1 MSLFGFTYNVM
12 TPPPTPTPTS
22 WAVPIG
28 VITAATIAGLF
39 SLVSLIISKEN
50 KVTEFRQA
58 WIDAQRDD
66 LAEILALAASLEVAP
81 LEKRADNLAAF
92 DRCFARILLRD
103 NPIAS
108 VKRDYRWK
116 SGFSLRWATKNNFRF
131 WEFTKPKDKPL
142 PWSGVTSN
150 IGRLRTELSRASI
163 DGASVYRCKRSIVVA
178 SRRLLKSEWDIVKD
192 GEKWF
197 ALTRHSIGSF
207 VVIGT
212 VFLSTSISIVALVR
226 LFPVT

>member
-1 MSLFGFTYNVM
+1 MSLFDFTYNLM
-12 TPPPTPTPTS
+12 PPPSAPTPTS

-28 VITAATIAGLF
+28 VVTAATIAGLF

-66 LAEILALAASLEVAP
+66 LAEVLALAISLEVAP

-103 NPIAS
+103 NPFGS
-108 VKRDYRWK
+108 VPRDYRWK
-116 SGFSLRWATKNNFRF
+116 SGFSLRKPTSYNWRF
-131 WEFTKPKDKPL
+131 WKFIKTRAKPL
-142 PWSGVTSN
+142 PWSTVTSN
-150 IGRLRTELSRASI
+150 IGRLRAELFKAKI
-163 DGASVYRCKRSIVVA
+163 DDRLVANYKRSIVVA

-192 GEKWF
+192 GERWF
-197 ALTRHSIGSF
+197 TLTRYSIGSF
-207 VVIGT
+207 VITGT
-212 VFLSTSISIVALVR
+212 AILGASIFITSLYRLLS
-226 LFPVT
+226 

>member
-1 MSLFGFTYNVM
+1 MSLFDFTYNL
-12 TPPPTPTPTS
+12 TAIPPAPTLTS

-28 VITAATIAGLF
+28 VVTAATIAGLF

-58 WIDAQRDD
+58 WIDAQRNDIS
-66 LAEILALAASLEVAP
+66 EVLALAISLEISP

-103 NPIAS
+103 NPLGS
-108 VKRDYRWK
+108 VSRDYRWN
-116 SGFSLRWATKNNFRF
+116 SGFRLRKPTRNSWTF
-131 WEFTKPKDKPL
+131 WKFIKQKDKPL
-142 PWSGVTSN
+142 PWSTVTSS
-150 IGRLRTELSRASI
+150 IGHLRAELFKAKI
-163 DGASVYRCKRSIVVA
+163 DGESVDRYKRSIVVV

-197 ALTRHSIGSF
+197 TLTRYSIGSF
-207 VVIGT
+207 VITGT
-212 VFLSTSISIVALVR
+212 IILSASILATALYR
-226 LFPVT
+226 ILA